1 MSYTATDGQNTGTAQ
16 ITISMTD
23 TGTLLL
29 PEMFL
34 DMNRNGRRDAGEPG
48 IPQVRMSLTQT
59 ARAQLVVQP
68 DGTLRLASMSTS
80 MRTAAVGSG
89 FSLLSTATGG
99 CTTDSVGICLP
110 PSMPVGSYLLDI
122 TFDPDIHGMEMTSA
136 PSGTVGLTSGIDL
149 SGLDEVRPAFGFGF
163 AGPGTIAATVGPEQW
178 VEVVW
183 AGVDGEF
190 GTDDDVVILV
200 RGDANGEITVPGLPK
215 GSYLIRPAG
224 SGATSMIGGTSG
236 SGTTNGVALVEVN
249 GVAPVRINVSPPE
262 LFPGSGGRLPT
273 VGSDLEILGQMAF
286 LLVSLGTVLALI
298 GNGSRRRR
306 LIKVM

>member
-1 MSYTATDGQNTGTAQ
+1 
-16 ITISMTD
+16 
-23 TGTLLL
+23 L

-136 PSGTVGLTSGIDL
+136 PSGSVGLTSGIDL